1 MSEPNT
7 KSLSQVDVREST
19 SQEAKPRPIA
29 RDLNGASADKS
40 IQTACEP
47 ASRDRRASDTPENEQ
62 LALRSVEEKL
72 RAAARENAL
81 LKSRNR
87 QLARALAD
95 ASQRG
100 TAAHHLA
107 HHDVLTGLPNRL
119 LLMARL
125 RDSISIASTGQSQ
138 VALLFIDL
146 DDFKYVNDRLGHT
159 VGDKLLTIVA
169 ARILASI
176 RADDI
181 ACRYGG
187 DEFVVLMSKIR
198 DAALVSSIAEKIR
211 ERIDGCYGID
221 DNQVRISASIGFA
234 VYPTHGDHCDALLK
248 YADASMYR
256 SKAARHGPCGIGQPD
271 RSAMEQNRFTDNH
284 SERAL
289 PEAHPADARWLPQAP
304 SSSDSRCD
312 VRPRRRTEKS

>member
-1 MSEPNT
+1 MSEPSP
-7 KSLSQVDVREST
+7 KS
-19 SQEAKPRPIA
+19 
-29 RDLNGASADKS
+29 
-40 IQTACEP
+40 
-47 ASRDRRASDTPENEQ
+47 ASRVALRKSPTEEITQGAVSPSVDDASGDELSETGCAPSLCRRRASDAPEDD
-62 LALRSVEEKL
+62 LLSLSGVKEKL
-72 RAAARENAL
+72 RIAKRENEF
-81 LKSRNR
+81 LKSRNQELIR
-87 QLARALAD
+87 ELAD

-100 TAAHHLA
+100 MAAHHLA

-125 RDSISIASTGQSQ
+125 RDSISTASHGQSQ

-146 DDFKYVNDRLGHT
+146 DDFKHVNDHLGHT

-198 DAALVSSIAEKIR
+198 DSALVSSIAEKIR

-221 DNQVRISASIGFA
+221 EKEVRISASIGFA

-248 YADASMYR
+248 HADASMYR
-256 SKAARHGPCGIGQPD
+256 SKVGRRGHCEIRPPNGATPEQGDVDQDHSDDPMPESHDVNASPTSVERSFLTARP
-271 RSAMEQNRFTDNH
+271 
-284 SERAL
+284 L
-289 PEAHPADARWLPQAP
+289 
-304 SSSDSRCD
+304 RC
-312 VRPRRRTEKS
+312 TEKS